1 MMGSAIN
8 RDVSLN
14 LAPLAGRGRREAPG
28 EGDPLSSLSVVFA
41 DRSPSPQ
48 PSSRKS
54 GERGRTGNEEMI
66 I

>member
-28 EGDPLSSLSVVFA
+28 EGDLLSSLSVVFA
-41 DRSPSPQ
+41 DRGTSPQ
-48 PSSRKS
+48 PSPRKS